1 MLGLWLLDFSII
13 QIDTPTVTTWRTI
26 FILGAI
32 TNPSYLWRTIFVKLS
47 LNPNKVLCQQFPF
60 SICLALST
68 TFQHAR
74 INLIARFWYW
84 WVEGNDP
91 ASFCVFHAFSGTSN
105 GLLENRAVNLGDL
118 LKASLFCFVLVFW
131 KYYLYHDLW
140 FLCMNY
146 IYNRIW
152 TRCITEFGQVN

>member
-1 MLGLWLLDFSII
+1 MASDFSIT
-13 QIDTPTVTTWRTI
+13 QIYTPTVTTWRII
-26 FILGAI
+26 FILD
-32 TNPSYLWRTIFVKLS
+32 PSQILVLSEELYFSNCLWTPIRCCVNS
-47 LNPNKVLCQQFPF
+47 SHSASVWLCQPPF
-60 SICLALST
+60 NMHESISLP
-68 TFQHAR
+68 
-74 INLIARFWYW
+74 RFWYW

-91 ASFCVFHAFSGTSN
+91 ASLSVYSMLLVGTSN

-118 LKASLFCFVLVFW
+118 PERKVCFVLFLVFW